1 MRGPTKTQR
10 MYGSALVEAALF
22 ERGTKGILDAAL
34 GHRLGGLGQV
44 EVLPAFSWKQPHRI
58 AMRAPVLKQQP
69 ERSLRQWHVA
79 VFGAFAMTD
88 VNHYPGTVEVGDLQ
102 MRPFLQAQT
111 TGVDGG
117 ETDFVARQSNQSQK
131 LSHFGHTEDDRQ
143 LPFGGWADDVE
154 SGPLLIQGV
163 LKEELEPADGDGH
176 SVARVVFDILQIEEV
191 LAQLF
196 LGDQVR

>member
-117 ETDFVARQSNQSQK
+117 ETDFVAGSLIRARSCRTSATLRMTGSF
-131 LSHFGHTEDDRQ
+131 LSGAGRTM
-143 LPFGGWADDVE
+143 
-154 SGPLLIQGV
+154 
-163 LKEELEPADGDGH
+163 LKVVH
-176 SVARVVFDILQIEEV
+176 S
-191 LAQLF
+191 
-196 LGDQVR
+196 